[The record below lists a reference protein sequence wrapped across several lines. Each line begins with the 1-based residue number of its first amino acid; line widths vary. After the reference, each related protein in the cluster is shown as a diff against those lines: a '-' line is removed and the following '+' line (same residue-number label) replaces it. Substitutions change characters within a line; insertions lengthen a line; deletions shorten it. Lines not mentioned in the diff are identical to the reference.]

1 MIIWWLFDD
10 YLIYLIRKWT
20 TEAPQCHHSPNFAR
34 LCCLKIPVARPARAE
49 KVISDLL
56 DSSLQ
61 GDPCDLGC
69 RRWQSY
75 ERKFANS
82 QLKFLHLKLR
92 NRSVCWLCVWLFW
105 RRIGGNRSVWARC
118 FALRVKSW
126 VFAVHV
132 TEAGITRPW
141 PISKH
146 STKSAMADFEAFY
159 RLRNGNRSV
168 WARCFTF
175 RVRRWLF
182 SVQVTEAGIT
192 RPWPISKHSTKQQ
205 AKTTIVKACI
215 VNEFDGFI
223 HLDMIVINASA
234 SKID

>member
-1 MIIWWLFDD
+1 MIIWCLFH
-10 YLIYLIRKWT
+10 LFVQKVN
-20 TEAPQCHHSPNFAR
+20 HSPNFAR

-82 QLKFLHLKLR
+82 QLQFLHLKLR

-118 FALRVKSW
+118 FALRVRSW

-146 STKSAMADFEAFY
+146 STASEMATDQFEQDVSH
-159 RLRNGNRSV
+159 SV
-168 WARCFTF
+168 SEDDYF
-175 RVRRWLF
+175 LY
-182 SVQVTEAGIT
+182 
-192 RPWPISKHSTKQQ
+192 K
-205 AKTTIVKACI
+205 
-215 VNEFDGFI
+215 
-223 HLDMIVINASA
+223 
-234 SKID
+234 